1 MLVCLH
7 ARLVKGIHSAHTAG
21 KNAGEH
27 IEVEEFA
34 KGLFAAGP
42 EFQLQAGNMGAV
54 GMKGGIKGGAVKLGK
69 ILFIQIVKAVINTVG
84 SESGAEIRF
93 FKTEEAFKN
102 RRLAVLIQEADPCPA
117 CLRFHRRAVSTIC
130 RRSGAAAHRH

>member
-34 KGLFAAGP
+34 KGFFAAGP

-69 ILFIQIVKAVINTVG
+69 ILFIL
-84 SESGAEIRF
+84 
-93 FKTEEAFKN
+93 KT
-102 RRLAVLIQEADPCPA
+102 LANLVTNY
-117 CLRFHRRAVSTIC
+117 TIFEQ
-130 RRSGAAAHRH
+130 SKKKS